1 MYNENMVRKYIQMAL
16 DEDLAANGDIT
27 TDSIIAE
34 NSVSEAV
41 ALFKSDGVLAG
52 IDFALLTFEIL
63 ARAKNC
69 ASIEVLFK
77 TEDGAVIKKGQTVL
91 KISGPTRLILTAERT
106 FLNILQRMSGIA
118 TAARKM
124 AAAVSGFKAKI
135 VDTRKTT
142 PNFRIFEKAAVRIGG
157 AFNHRFGLFDGVL
170 IKDNHIE
177 AAGSIAM
184 AVEKARASV
193 HHLAKIE
200 VEVKNIDEAA
210 LALAAGADVIMLD
223 NMCPAEMKKAVEL
236 IAGRALS
243 EASGGIDENSAA
255 AVAACGVD
263 LISSGAITHSAPPM
277 DISLKIIK
285 TARRK
290 DRERISDEQ

>member
-1 MYNENMVRKYIQMAL
+1 MHNENMIRKYIQMAL

-34 NSVSEAV
+34 DSVSEAA

-52 IDFALLTFEIL
+52 IDFALLTFKIL

-69 ASIEVLFK
+69 DNIEVLFK
-77 TEDGAVIKKGQTVL
+77 TEDGAAIKKGETVL

-118 TAARKM
+118 SAARRM
-124 AAAVSGFKAKI
+124 AAAVKGFKAKI

-142 PNFRIFEKAAVRIGG
+142 PNFRVFEKAAVRIGG

-177 AAGSIAM
+177 AAGSIAA
-184 AVEKARASV
+184 AVEKARVNA
-193 HHLAKIE
+193 HHLMKIE

-210 LALAAGADVIMLD
+210 AALDAGADVIMLD
-223 NMCPAEMKKAVEL
+223 NMCAAEMKKAVEL
-236 IAGRALS
+236 IAGRALC

-255 AVAACGVD
+255 AAAACGVD
-263 LISSGAITHSAPPM
+263 LISSGAITHSALPM

-285 TARRK
+285 TARREGK
-290 DRERISDEQ
+290 ERISDEQ